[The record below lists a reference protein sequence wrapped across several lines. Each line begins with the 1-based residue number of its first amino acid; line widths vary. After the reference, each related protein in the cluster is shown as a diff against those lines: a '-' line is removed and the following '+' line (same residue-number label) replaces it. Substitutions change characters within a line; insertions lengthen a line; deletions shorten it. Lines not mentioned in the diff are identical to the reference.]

1 MATPHSNLEYIS
13 QLSEFK
19 KKQAFSV
26 DVTWTVVVA
35 PRDYVAATAAV
46 SRLLAEQIY

>member
-1 MATPHSNLEYIS
+1 M
-13 QLSEFK
+13 
-19 KKQAFSV
+19 